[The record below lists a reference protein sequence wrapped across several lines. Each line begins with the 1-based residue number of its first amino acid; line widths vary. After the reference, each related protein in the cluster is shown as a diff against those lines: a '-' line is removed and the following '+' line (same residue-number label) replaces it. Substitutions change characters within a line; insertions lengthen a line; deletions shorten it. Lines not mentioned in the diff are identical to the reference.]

1 MRSGS
6 CILYIKSDRRV
17 GADIVD
23 VPLWI
28 VRIRCVARRG
38 QEQKRVVVVAT
49 VGRIVHVP
57 DKIAGGIKTE
67 AH

>member
-49 VGRIVHVP
+49 VG
-57 DKIAGGIKTE
+57 
-67 AH
+67 